1 MKNKKYVLS
10 VIWLLFAA
18 AAGLYVMYAN
28 GMNLVNSD
36 DAGEMILAKL
46 LSEGN
51 GIATREWVYS
61 SELRVINTQLIR
73 AFLFRFTDSWT
84 AVHVI
89 GNLVL
94 YAWLLLSYAFFM
106 RQLTGT
112 LKWFWYTA
120 PFLLIPFSQTAFY
133 VIGRMGYY
141 IPHIA
146 LSFLIL
152 GLWGYLYREEK
163 YRKAAWAILLL
174 LSFGACLGGLRQ
186 LMVTFIP
193 AWAAFF
199 CLMLR
204 RFPKTESLKAF
215 FVENCYI
222 WASTAAGIL
231 GYLINAFVL
240 SEIFVFDTYSKVHLA
255 LPDMNRIQNTWI
267 RFLDAF
273 GYLEAEVRE
282 TNLFSADGIFFM
294 LNLGFMVLVLLIVGI
309 LWKQKSRLKLSS
321 EFLLWFSIWGLVFQL
336 FLFLFTDTSIQSR
349 YFILNI
355 LMFVPLL
362 AVFCIETD
370 YSAGIRKGFLVAA
383 AVLISVLGIREYSL
397 CLQDRGNE
405 ARMTAVRYLE
415 DQGYTFGYGSFWNC
429 NVVEELTE
437 GEIEMVPFTGGRGE
451 QYSLYPWLTKM
462 DNLFLDEP
470 VSPAFL
476 LLHYN
481 ELNRYAELIQ
491 GKEPVYQDDSYQI
504 YLYDSSDEFL
514 ELFNQE

>member
-1 MKNKKYVLS
+1 M
-10 VIWLLFAA
+10 
-18 AAGLYVMYAN
+18 
-28 GMNLVNSD
+28 
-36 DAGEMILAKL
+36 
-46 LSEGN
+46 
-51 GIATREWVYS
+51 
-61 SELRVINTQLIR
+61 
-73 AFLFRFTDSWT
+73 
-84 AVHVI
+84 
-89 GNLVL
+89 
-94 YAWLLLSYAFFM
+94 
-106 RQLTGT
+106 
-112 LKWFWYTA
+112 
-120 PFLLIPFSQTAFY
+120 
-133 VIGRMGYY
+133 
-141 IPHIA
+141 
-146 LSFLIL
+146 
-152 GLWGYLYREEK
+152 
-163 YRKAAWAILLL
+163 
-174 LSFGACLGGLRQ
+174 
-186 LMVTFIP
+186 
-193 AWAAFF
+193 
-199 CLMLR
+199 
-204 RFPKTESLKAF
+204 
-215 FVENCYI
+215 
-222 WASTAAGIL
+222 
-231 GYLINAFVL
+231 
-240 SEIFVFDTYSKVHLA
+240 
-255 LPDMNRIQNTWI
+255 
-267 RFLDAF
+267 DAF

-362 AVFCIETD
+362 AVFCVETD

-383 AVLISVLGIREYSL
+383 VVLISVLGIREYSL

-491 GKEPVYQDDSYQI
+491 GKEPVYQDDSYYI